1 MELLQVT
8 ILCLLLSSLCSSENN
23 TGVNSITTHVLPT
36 ATISPTKTSA
46 PKPTTMSNLVMEST
60 IGTSIGTTSKKLS
73 STSLQPTHSSLTATV
88 KGEETTTSDVTKT
101 EFTITNTTVTKIP
114 LSNASSTLQ
123 SSQHKTENQSSIK
136 TTEAPVNPLHPEAS
150 PSNPST
156 LPSISVTTPGNSSQ
170 FQGTEDAKNAS
181 SSSASPSYSSIILP
195 VVIALIVVTL
205 SAFVLVGLYRM
216 CWKTDPGTP
225 ENGNDQPQSDKESV
239 KLLTVKTISHESV
252 NWNQD
257 SSGEHSAQGKSKN

>member
-1 MELLQVT
+1 MEKMFVVFT
-8 ILCLLLSSLCSSENN
+8 ERKCLLVQWPC
-23 TGVNSITTHVLPT
+23 
-36 ATISPTKTSA
+36 A
-46 PKPTTMSNLVMEST
+46 
-60 IGTSIGTTSKKLS
+60 
-73 STSLQPTHSSLTATV
+73 
-88 KGEETTTSDVTKT
+88 
-101 EFTITNTTVTKIP
+101 
-114 LSNASSTLQ
+114 
-123 SSQHKTENQSSIK
+123 ENQSSIK

-150 PSNPST
+150 PSNTST

-225 ENGNDQPQSDKESV
+225 ENGNDQTGD
-239 KLLTVKTISHESV
+239 LCDMDL
-252 NWNQD
+252 
-257 SSGEHSAQGKSKN
+257 